1 MDSDLECIYEYATRQ
16 GGVRMAEIC
25 LHNRYNGWYCQMERA
40 QDAIGW
46 WHFME
51 RMVCNKIQ
59 AIQTTYLA
67 LSRSPTS
74 AEEWM
79 VELITKLLQVTH
91 GQCNS
96 NSNLSCTLPLGL
108 IASGEGRSANPFL
121 PKKLIGLK

>member
-1 MDSDLECIYEYATRQ
+1 MDSDLLECIYEYATRQ
-16 GGVRMAEIC
+16 GGVTMAEIC
-25 LHNRYNGWYCQMERA
+25 LHNGCNGWYCQMERA

-59 AIQTTYLA
+59 AIQTTYLT

-91 GQCNS
+91 GQWLYRN
-96 NSNLSCTLPLGL
+96 
-108 IASGEGRSANPFL
+108 IQVHDKQVQSGGHAGYSQKGGDSEKDR
-121 PKKLIGLK
+121 